1 MKIIYILM
9 ALFSAFFISKIHA
22 IELDMDDLRD
32 PKLTT
37 QYCGSNQYTE
47 GCGETLEE
55 AKYAACQAAAPMVSL
70 SSYPGYVWTG
80 AECIVDGSQYKI
92 RKFGQRIYPNGDSL
106 PANEYYSLNFTNP
119 QPTEGETCPP
129 DGAPFHIHPVAVGGS
144 TKCAKEKETEFE
156 PDDKCDEFGL
166 DNWLPENGTN
176 TQGSVCYTNPITG
189 KQCQYSKN
197 DIAGY
202 KSSGQECTG
211 EEPPYG
217 DKPDKNEKDPDQP
230 PNCESYGSNNQSL
243 MCEIDPNKSC
253 NVLQVSGQ
261 VQYQCPAGCGS
272 MEGKY
277 YCAHE
282 DKDGNK
288 IPDDWPDGTKPEE
301 PKPPTPP
308 DDTTP
313 PQTSEPPTTEGT
325 NNLLNSIGGKI
336 DGTNSRLDGI
346 STELFGQG
354 QSLDAAN
361 QKLDGINSGI
371 QGMKELQKG
380 SNGLLSSI
388 SNSNEQIRKNT
399 GFTADSTADLLD
411 SFEDFKEDF
420 GQTDIEGNFDPA
432 ASTSFYES
440 EYEEGFEGV
449 WNEKSELFKQTE
461 AFNFLQQFAFNSGGT
476 PPDTQMCFN
485 LGASMDFGC
494 AELPTPSPQLLAIL
508 KVFILITA
516 AFLCRALIFGG

>member
-1 MKIIYILM
+1 
-9 ALFSAFFISKIHA
+9 
-22 IELDMDDLRD
+22 
-32 PKLTT
+32 
-37 QYCGSNQYTE
+37 
-47 GCGETLEE
+47 
-55 AKYAACQAAAPMVSL
+55 
-70 SSYPGYVWTG
+70 
-80 AECIVDGSQYKI
+80 
-92 RKFGQRIYPNGDSL
+92 
-106 PANEYYSLNFTNP
+106 
-119 QPTEGETCPP
+119 
-129 DGAPFHIHPVAVGGS
+129 
-144 TKCAKEKETEFE
+144 
-156 PDDKCDEFGL
+156 
-166 DNWLPENGTN
+166 
-176 TQGSVCYTNPITG
+176 
-189 KQCQYSKN
+189 
-197 DIAGY
+197 
-202 KSSGQECTG
+202 
-211 EEPPYG
+211 
-217 DKPDKNEKDPDQP
+217 
-230 PNCESYGSNNQSL
+230 
-243 MCEIDPNKSC
+243 
-253 NVLQVSGQ
+253 
-261 VQYQCPAGCGS
+261 